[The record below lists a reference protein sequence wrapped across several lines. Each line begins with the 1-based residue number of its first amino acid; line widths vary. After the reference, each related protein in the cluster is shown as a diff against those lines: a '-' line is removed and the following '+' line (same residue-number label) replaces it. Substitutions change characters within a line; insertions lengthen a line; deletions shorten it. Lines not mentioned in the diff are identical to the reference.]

1 MSLEHLVAPESKE
14 MLKKKKKKKDSDTS
28 EGHRSQLK
36 ELPKLE
42 HFKQKQTQQQQNVLL
57 DYNPK
62 YKINIREFILIETI

>member
-14 MLKKKKKKKDSDTS
+14 MLKKKKEKDSDTS

-36 ELPKLE
+36 ALPKLE